1 MAKYAGG
8 EILYFLSLLAV
19 KIYWDVLRYTNVKPS
34 QLIDIFALI
43 LYNICMLTSKVTD
56 ENLLLEE
63 IFPSPATND
72 FFVVIVSWETAKH
85 GLMFLLLRMKL
96 WHVSVKVYDLFQR
109 RVWTKVL
116 SQWGFVYVFKKNG

>member
-1 MAKYAGG
+1 
-8 EILYFLSLLAV
+8 
-19 KIYWDVLRYTNVKPS
+19 
-34 QLIDIFALI
+34 
-43 LYNICMLTSKVTD
+43 MLTSKITD

-63 IFPSPATND
+63 IFPSPATTD
-72 FFVVIVSWETAKH
+72 FFVVIVSWETAKR

-116 SQWGFVYVFKKNG
+116 SQWGFVYVF

>member
-1 MAKYAGG
+1 MAKSAGG
-8 EILYFLSLLAV
+8 EILYFLSLLVV
-19 KIYWDVLRYTNVKPS
+19 KIYWDVLRYTNVKQS
-34 QLIDIFALI
+34 QLIDIFDLF
-43 LYNICMLTSKVTD
+43 LYNFCMLTSKITD

-72 FFVVIVSWETAKH
+72 FFVVIVSWETAKR

>member
-43 LYNICMLTSKVTD
+43 LYNICMPTSKITD

-72 FFVVIVSWETAKH
+72 VFVVIVSWETAKR

-96 WHVSVKVYDLFQR
+96 WQVSVKVYDLFQR
-109 RVWTKVL
+109 RVWIKVL